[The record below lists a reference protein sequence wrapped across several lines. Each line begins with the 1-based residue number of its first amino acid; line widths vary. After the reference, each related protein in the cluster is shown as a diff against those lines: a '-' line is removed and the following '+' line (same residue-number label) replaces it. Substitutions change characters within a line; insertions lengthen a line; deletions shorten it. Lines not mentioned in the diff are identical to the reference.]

1 MERRSFSR
9 KCFEFRQYLAPNP
22 RYNTDMNKS
31 LQNDIRQLP
40 AAEQLEIAEFIYNSL
55 ATSKQLLTDEQLAET
70 RRRSEQVRKEPESTL
85 SSDEMWSEIE
95 NLKNARKN

>member
-1 MERRSFSR
+1 
-9 KCFEFRQYLAPNP
+9 
-22 RYNTDMNKS
+22 MNKS

-70 RRRSEQVRKEPESTL
+70 RRRSKQVRKEPESTL
-85 SSDEMWSEIE
+85 SSDEMWSEVE

>member
-1 MERRSFSR
+1 
-9 KCFEFRQYLAPNP
+9 
-22 RYNTDMNKS
+22 MNKS

-55 ATSKQLLTDEQLAET
+55 AESKQLLTNAQLDET
-70 RRRSEQVRKEPESTL
+70 RRRSEQVQLEPESTL
-85 SSDEMWSEIE
+85 SSDEMWSEVE